1 MTNFRRR
8 ILKLEAQMTD
18 TSGLVPHTQKWL
30 EHWDRQW
37 YLYMTDQI
45 PREALQ
51 NSPWQALAAVMQY
64 SHDPRSLVGSIP
76 PFVEDGP
83 L

>member
-1 MTNFRRR
+1 MTTLRRR
-8 ILKLEAQMTD
+8 LKKLEVLAYD
-18 TSGLVPHTQKWL
+18 PSGLVPDSQPWL
-30 EHWDRQW
+30 EYWDRQW

-45 PREALQ
+45 PRANLQ

-76 PFVEDGP
+76 TYDEDGSS
-83 L
+83 